1 MNWSRDYSTTKVRDT
16 GSGMRGRVAAGAFA
30 MATIFAA
37 SVPSAHAFPWSI
49 DMFRGAAIQP
59 LEVAPRVMP
68 DGVLPVDGIHYN
80 NHLGQPDGLPGA
92 DDQAVPEM
100 KLETMTVKMHNPLHT
115 TPENLKHGEQLFL
128 TNCSPCHGIN
138 GAGDGSVVHLL
149 AHKPANLMTGV
160 SKNLPDGY
168 IYGYIRNGGI
178 WMPAYDDAMSS
189 NERWQIVVYLRDLQD
204 HYQGTQA
211 SAAETPSS
219 MSSGSPND
227 TAAPNSNSGASSE
240 AGSSNGFSGTG
251 SPPATNTS
259 H

>member
-1 MNWSRDYSTTKVRDT
+1 MNWSRNHSNDKAGRT
-16 GSGMRGRVAAGAFA
+16 GSVKGARIAVGALA
-30 MATIFAA
+30 MATVFAA
-37 SVPSAHAFPWSI
+37 RVPSAQAFPWSI

-80 NHLGQPDGLPGA
+80 NHPGQPDGLPGA
-92 DDQAVPEM
+92 DEQAVPQM
-100 KLETMTVKMHNPLHT
+100 KLEAMTVKMHNPLQS

-128 TNCSPCHGIN
+128 ATCSPCHGVG
-138 GAGDGSVVHLL
+138 GAGNGTVVHLL

-178 WMPAYDDAMSS
+178 WMPSYDDAMSS
-189 NERWQIVVYLRDLQD
+189 TERWQVVVYLRDLQA
-204 HYQGTQA
+204 HYQATEA
-211 SAAETPSS
+211 SADTTTPSAPNAS
-219 MSSGSPND
+219 GDATAPAPDSGSGSGSSSGS
-227 TAAPNSNSGASSE
+227 
-240 AGSSNGFSGTG
+240 GSMPGMNM
-251 SPPATNTS
+251 S

>member
-1 MNWSRDYSTTKVRDT
+1 MNWSRNYSSADASRK
-16 GSGMRGRVAAGAFA
+16 GSGKRGRVAAGAFA
-30 MATIFAA
+30 LAMIFAA
-37 SVPSAHAFPWSI
+37 GVPAAHAFPWSI

-80 NHLGQPDGLPGA
+80 NHPGQPDGLPGA
-92 DDQAVPEM
+92 DDQAVPQM
-100 KLETMTVKMHNPLHT
+100 KLEAMTVKMHNPLQA

-128 TNCSPCHGIN
+128 TDCSPCHGIG

-149 AHKPANLMTGV
+149 VHKPANLMTGV

-178 WMPAYDDAMSS
+178 WMPSYNDAMNST
-189 NERWQIVVYLRDLQD
+189 ERWQVVVYLRDMQE
-204 HYQGTQA
+204 HYQGAPA
-211 SAAETPSS
+211 STAAATSSPSS
-219 MSSGSPND
+219 STSSDATVPRDSGSSGGS
-227 TAAPNSNSGASSE
+227 SGA
-240 AGSSNGFSGTG
+240 GNMPGM
-251 SPPATNTS
+251 NMS

>member
-1 MNWSRDYSTTKVRDT
+1 MNWSRNYSIAKIRRTDAA
-16 GSGMRGRVAAGAFA
+16 MRGRITASVFA

-37 SVPSAHAFPWSI
+37 SAPVAHAFPWSI

-59 LEVAPRVMP
+59 FDVPPRVMP

-80 NHLGQPDGLPGA
+80 NHPGQPDGLPGA
-92 DDQAVPEM
+92 DDQALPEM
-100 KLETMTVKMHNPLHT
+100 KLEAMTVKMHNPLQA

-128 TNCSPCHGIN
+128 MNCSPCHGIR

-178 WMPAYDDAMSS
+178 WMPAYNDAMTSS
-189 NERWQIVVYLRDLQD
+189 ERWQVVVYLRDLQE

-211 SAAETPSS
+211 SADATTSS
-219 MSSGSPND
+219 TSTSSSSDATAPAAGDSRSGSGSSGS
-227 TAAPNSNSGASSE
+227 
-240 AGSSNGFSGTG
+240 GSMPGMDM
-251 SPPATNTS
+251 S

>member
-1 MNWSRDYSTTKVRDT
+1 MNWSRNYSNAKALHKGLGKRA
-16 GSGMRGRVAAGAFA
+16 RVAAGAFVI
-30 MATIFAA
+30 ATIFAT
-37 SVPSAHAFPWSI
+37 SVPAAHAFPWSI
-49 DMFRGAAIQP
+49 DMFRGAAVQP

-80 NHLGQPDGLPGA
+80 SHPGQPEGLPGA

-100 KLETMTVKMHNPLHT
+100 KLEAMTVKLHNPLQA
-115 TPENLKHGEQLFL
+115 TPENLRHGEQLFL
-128 TNCSPCHGIN
+128 TNCSPCHGIG

-178 WMPAYDDAMSS
+178 WMPSYNDVMSS
-189 NERWQIVVYLRDLQD
+189 TERWQVVVYLRDLQD
-204 HYQGTQA
+204 HYQSTQA
-211 SAAETPSS
+211 SAAATTWSPSSSSSSDATTPSDS
-219 MSSGSPND
+219 GSSGGSSGSGNMPGMNM
-227 TAAPNSNSGASSE
+227 T
-240 AGSSNGFSGTG
+240 
-251 SPPATNTS
+251 

>member
-1 MNWSRDYSTTKVRDT
+1 MNWSRNYSSAKARRT
-16 GSGMRGRVAAGAFA
+16 GSGMRGRIAAAAFA

-37 SVPSAHAFPWSI
+37 SVPAAHAFPWSI

-68 DGVLPVDGIHYN
+68 HGVLPVDGIHYN
-80 NHLGQPDGLPGA
+80 NHPGQPDGLPGA
-92 DDQAVPEM
+92 DDQALPQM
-100 KLETMTVKMHNPLHT
+100 KLEAMTVKLHNPLQA
-115 TPENLKHGEQLFL
+115 TPENLRHGEQLFL
-128 TNCSPCHGIN
+128 TNCSPCHGIG

-178 WMPAYDDAMSS
+178 WMPAYNDAMTSS
-189 NERWQIVVYLRDLQD
+189 ERWQVVVYLRNLQE

-211 SAAETPSS
+211 SAAATTSS
-219 MSSGSPND
+219 TSTSSSSDATAPGSGDSGSSSGS
-227 TAAPNSNSGASSE
+227 SG
-240 AGSSNGFSGTG
+240 SGNMPG
-251 SPPATNTS
+251 MDMS

>member
-1 MNWSRDYSTTKVRDT
+1 MNWSRNYSSVEARRT
-16 GSGMRGRVAAGAFA
+16 GAGKCGRIAAGAFA
-30 MATIFAA
+30 IATIFA
-37 SVPSAHAFPWSI
+37 VKMPSAHAFPWSI

-92 DDQAVPEM
+92 DDHAVPPM
-100 KLETMTVKMHNPLHT
+100 KLEAMTVKMHNPLQA
-115 TPENLKHGEQLFL
+115 TPENLKHGHQLFL
-128 TNCSPCHGIN
+128 ANCSPCHGIG
-138 GAGDGSVVHLL
+138 GAGDGTVVHLL

-178 WMPAYDDAMSS
+178 WMPSYDDAMSS
-189 NERWQIVVYLRDLQD
+189 TERWQVVVYLRDLQS
-204 HYQGTQA
+204 HYQQA
-211 SAAETPSS
+211 SADTTTSSTPGSS
-219 MSSGSPND
+219 NDATAPAADSSAGGNTSSGSGNMPGMNM
-227 TAAPNSNSGASSE
+227 
-240 AGSSNGFSGTG
+240 
-251 SPPATNTS
+251 S